1 MKSSDKEK
9 KFRELKPGDF
19 VSYRIGVPGREDYGY
34 CVSRTRVEWG
44 KSSTEIFTNDD
55 VETENLR
62 ICEYEDVPANYL
74 LQLLEKLSC
83 VSRKSDR
90 S

>member
-9 KFRELKPGDF
+9 KFSSFLIGDF
-19 VSYRIGVPGREDYGY
+19 VSFYAGEKDLEDYGY
-34 CVSRTRVEWG
+34 VIAIE
-44 KSSTEIFTNDD
+44 EIVWCNSANTSDD